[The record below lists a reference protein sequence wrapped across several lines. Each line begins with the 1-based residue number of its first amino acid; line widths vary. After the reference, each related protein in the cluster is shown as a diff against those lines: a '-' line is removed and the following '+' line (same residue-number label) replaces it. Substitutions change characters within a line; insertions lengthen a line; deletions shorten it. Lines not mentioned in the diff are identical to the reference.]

1 MSFFLLFR
9 REMQGSLG
17 RLVVMSAL
25 GGISN
30 AVILAAINAGAQA
43 ADTGQSSLWA
53 AALFVVSLLLFV
65 KTQHYILISATVEIE
80 AIIHK
85 VRVRL
90 MDLVRQSELV
100 PLDAIGRSGIVGA
113 ITRETATLTQ
123 ATNTLAFAVQ
133 GVVLI
138 FFVGIYVAYL
148 SLLAFVLAILVVGV
162 AAALFHAKSHQVT
175 TGMREASGWENRLF
189 ERLIDL
195 LNGFKEV
202 RLNQKRSEDLFDDI
216 VEVSRT
222 AANIKIQTQSEV
234 FKRLVFSQSSMY
246 VLLGAVAFAVPVFS
260 DTAGGGSITKTITAL
275 VFVVGACFGLVQS
288 IPILTAANAAADNI
302 ERLETSLMATI
313 AAAQAGAVEPAKRF
327 NEIDVR
333 NIVFRY
339 VDKWSEAIFQIGPLD
354 FTLRSGELVFIT
366 GGNGS
371 GKSTFL
377 KVLAGLYAPD
387 SGEVT
392 FDGIRVNDRT
402 REGYR
407 GLITAIFSDYHIFKR
422 LYGIADPDPAEV
434 ERLLTELKLADK
446 TGITDGEF
454 RTVDLSS
461 GQRRRLALIVSLL
474 EKRPILLL
482 DEWAADQDPEFRR
495 KFYFELLPAMNRA
508 GVTVVVVTHDDRY
521 LNEVDYTARRL
532 HMDEGRLTER
542 QRVEND

>member
-175 TGMREASGWENRLF
+175 TGMREASDWENRLF

-327 NEIDVR
+327 DEIDVR

-377 KVLAGLYAPD
+377 KVLAGLYSPD